1 MPHDHADPRVPSP
14 ACCLTIAGSDSGGGA
29 GIQADLKTFAAL
41 GVHGTSA
48 ITALTAQNTQGV
60 TAVHPVPARHLRAEL
75 DAVFD
80 DFRIAAVKT
89 GMLGDVRT
97 VRCVARELA
106 RRKPRWLVVDP
117 VMIATS
123 GARLL
128 DRDAVQVLIE
138 RLIPLADVLTPNLP
152 EAEALTG
159 ITIRS
164 ARDATRAGAT
174 LRDFGAG
181 AVLLKGGHGRG
192 REVVDRWF
200 DARGML
206 ELRSLRLPGKYHG
219 TGCTL
224 SSALAAE
231 LAKGAPLRTAVRRA
245 IAFGQCCMRGG
256 FRPGRGNLVV
266 LSCPNAI
273 AQKGRS
279 EIYPPRDRRSRRSR
293 KPA

>member
-1 MPHDHADPRVPSP
+1 MVALNPTT
-14 ACCLTIAGSDSGGGA
+14 CLTIAGSDSGGGA

-60 TAVHPVPARHLRAEL
+60 TAVHPVPMKHLRAEL

-80 DFRIAAVKT
+80 DFGIAAVKT
-89 GMLGDVRT
+89 GMLGDAGM
-97 VRCVARELA
+97 VRCVARELE

-128 DRDAVQVLIE
+128 DRQAVRVLIE

-159 ITIRS
+159 IAIRN
-164 ARDATRAGAT
+164 ARDGQRAAAI
-174 LRDFGAG
+174 LRDFGAR

-192 REVVDRWF
+192 RTVIDRWF
-200 DARGML
+200 DTHGSFEIRH
-206 ELRSLRLPGKYHG
+206 RRLPFDAHG

-224 SSALAAE
+224 SAALTAE
-231 LAKGAPLRTAVRRA
+231 LAKDRPPRTAARRA
-245 IAFGQCCMRGG
+245 VAFVQRALVGAYA
-256 FRPGRGNLVV
+256 PGRTALRV
-266 LSCPNAI
+266 L
-273 AQKGRS
+273 AQR
-279 EIYPPRDRRSRRSR
+279 PR
-293 KPA
+293 

>member
-1 MPHDHADPRVPSP
+1 MKPGPGTGDRRPGRRRASGPRSPVPGP
-14 ACCLTIAGSDSGGGA
+14 RCCLTIAGSDSGGGA

-41 GVHGTSA
+41 RVHGTSA

-60 TAVHPVPARHLRAEL
+60 NAVHPVPAKHLRAEL

-80 DFRIAAVKT
+80 DFAIVAVKT
-89 GMLGDVRT
+89 GMLGDART

-106 RRKPRWLVVDP
+106 RRKPRWIVVDP

-128 DRDAVQVLIE
+128 DADAVRVLIE

-159 ITIRS
+159 IAIRN
-164 ARDATRAGAT
+164 ARDGERAAAA
-174 LRDFGAG
+174 LRGFGAG

-200 DARGML
+200 DARGTF
-206 ELRSLRLPGKYHG
+206 EVRNRRLPFDAHG

-231 LAKGAPLRTAVRRA
+231 LARGRAPRTAARRA
-245 IAFGQCCMRGG
+245 IAFVQRALAKAHT
-256 FRPGRGNLVV
+256 PGTTPLRV
-266 LSCPNAI
+266 LSP
-273 AQKGRS
+273 
-279 EIYPPRDRRSRRSR
+279 
-293 KPA
+293 

>member
-1 MPHDHADPRVPSP
+1 MPSPNPESPVPSP
-14 ACCLTIAGSDSGGGA
+14 VCCLTIAGSDSGGGA

-41 GVHGTSA
+41 GVHGVSA

-60 TAVHPVPARHLRAEL
+60 SDVHMVPRKHLRAEL

-80 DFRIAAVKT
+80 DFAIAAVKT
-89 GMLGDVRT
+89 GMLGDART
-97 VRCVARELA
+97 IRCVARELA
-106 RRKPRWLVVDP
+106 RRRPRWLVVDP

-128 DRDAVQVLIE
+128 DRQAVRVLVE

-159 ITIRS
+159 ISIRN
-164 ARDATRAGAT
+164 ARDGQRAADKMLT
-174 LRDFGAG
+174 FGAK

-200 DARGML
+200 DPRGSF
-206 ELRSLRLPGKYHG
+206 EIRHRRLPFDAHG

-224 SSALAAE
+224 SAALTAE
-231 LAKGAPLRTAVRRA
+231 LARGRPPRAAARRA
-245 IAFGQCCMRGG
+245 VAFVQRALANACAPGHSALRVLAQ
-256 FRPGRGNLVV
+256 RPR
-266 LSCPNAI
+266 
-273 AQKGRS
+273 
-279 EIYPPRDRRSRRSR
+279 
-293 KPA
+293 